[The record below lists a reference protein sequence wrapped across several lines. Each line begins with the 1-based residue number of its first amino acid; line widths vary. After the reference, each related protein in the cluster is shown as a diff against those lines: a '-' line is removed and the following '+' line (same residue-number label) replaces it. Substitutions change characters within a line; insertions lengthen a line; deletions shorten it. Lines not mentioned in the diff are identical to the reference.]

1 MATPDQRRF
10 PRVEFFFVPDANE
23 QLPVWVFKPESETIG
38 RAGVVVN
45 LSGGGLQ
52 IAVSA
57 DEPLLAQHYE
67 MRLLLGEDE
76 GVPLFSAQVRRV
88 WSRPLNVSAQLGGFE
103 FETNSSD
110 AEQFLLVQTAHVASR
125 RWVRCVLVERMTAL
139 A

>member
-1 MATPDQRRF
+1 MAAPDQRRF
-10 PRVEFFFVPDANE
+10 PRVEFFLLPEANE
-23 QLPVWVFKPESETIG
+23 QLPVWVIKPDSAADG
-38 RAGVVVN
+38 RAGVIVN

-57 DEPLLAQHYE
+57 EEPLLAQHYE

-88 WSRPLNVSAQLGGFE
+88 WSRPLNCSAQLGGFE
-103 FETNSSD
+103 FETNSSE
-110 AEQFLLVQTAHVASR
+110 AEQFLLVQTSHVASR